1 MDTKL
6 DENLKKKKVKSSTFW
21 RQIMLIKQEKKG
33 KFLIFENS
41 WTIKLIE
48 I

>member
-1 MDTKL
+1 
-6 DENLKKKKVKSSTFW
+6 
-21 RQIMLIKQEKKG
+21 MLIKQEKKG

-48 I
+48 IWQELNWFLILSIGESVGLK